1 MVESVVIGKARFTDG
16 TNRVVYRDAKG
27 QFVLDDDEA
36 AVYGTWIL
44 ESDGPE
50 KPTLDSPL
58 IVEPPG

>member
-44 ESDGPE
+44 ESDGPK
-50 KPTLDSPL
+50 KPPLDNPF
-58 IVEPPG
+58 IVEPA

>member
-16 TNRVVYRDAKG
+16 TNRIVYRDAKG

-44 ESDGPE
+44 KSDGQGNP
-50 KPTLDSPL
+50 PLDGPL
-58 IVEPPG
+58 IVKSGG